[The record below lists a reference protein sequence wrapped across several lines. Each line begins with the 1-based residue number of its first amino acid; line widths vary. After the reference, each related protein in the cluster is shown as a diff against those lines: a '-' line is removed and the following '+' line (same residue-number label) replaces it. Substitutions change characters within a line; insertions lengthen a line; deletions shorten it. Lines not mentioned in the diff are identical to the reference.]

1 MAARAS
7 TKPAAP
13 PQRRGPGRPRKDPN
27 DKSPVEVST
36 VKLPA
41 DYLRRLRI
49 LAAVRGNS
57 TTRLAEQAVEEW
69 FKRNPLPKG
78 L

>member
-1 MAARAS
+1 MATRAL
-7 TKPAAP
+7 TKPAVP
-13 PQRRGPGRPRKDPN
+13 PQRRSPGRPRKDPN
-27 DKSPVEVST
+27 DKSPVQVST

-41 DYLRRLRI
+41 DYLHRLRI
-49 LAAVRGNS
+49 LAAVRGSS
-57 TTRLAEQAVEEW
+57 TTRLVEQAVEQW